1 MMYVIVVILYKLKI
15 YINMYL
21 LLTIMMILMKKPFTI
36 SDIRINIASPVYQ
49 FNVPCRDMIFA
60 NLKFFN
66 FEYS

>member
-1 MMYVIVVILYKLKI
+1 MSVCNSGYFIQIKNLYVFIAYDNDDIDE
-15 YINMYL
+15 
-21 LLTIMMILMKKPFTI
+21 KPFTI
-36 SDIRINIASPVYQ
+36 SDIRIHIASPVYQ

>member
-1 MMYVIVVILYKLKI
+1 MMYVMVVILYKLKI
-15 YINMYL
+15 YMYL

-36 SDIRINIASPVYQ
+36 SDIRINITSPVYQ

-66 FEYS
+66 FKYS

>member
-1 MMYVIVVILYKLKI
+1 
-15 YINMYL
+15 MYL

-36 SDIRINIASPVYQ
+36 SDIRIHIASPVYQ

>member
-15 YINMYL
+15 YMYL

-36 SDIRINIASPVYQ
+36 SDIRIHIASPVYQ

-66 FEYS
+66 FKYS

>member
-1 MMYVIVVILYKLKI
+1 MMYVMVVILYKLKI
-15 YINMYL
+15 YMYL

-66 FEYS
+66 FKYS

>member
-15 YINMYL
+15 YMYL
-21 LLTIMMILMKKPFTI
+21 LLTIMIILMKKPFTI
-36 SDIRINIASPVYQ
+36 SDIRIHIASPVYQ